1 MSLPLVEINGIAASA
16 AQMLAAGAGYGH
28 FTSLQVRDGAVAG
41 LSLHFRRLADAT
53 QRLFGSTLDLAQLR
67 VWLEQALRNANAL
80 DAASVRIVVHAARFD
95 RERPE
100 AATPVDVMIAVSA
113 AIERKRAPIRVQLR
127 TYERELPQVKHLAT
141 FGLLWQRREARL
153 AGYDDALFETRAGLI
168 SEGSVWNIGFWDGA
182 RVIWPQAP
190 MLDGISQQVLKLG
203 LVRNGV
209 ASEVRELR
217 REQLRDLSSAFACN
231 ANGVAVPIAS
241 IDGIGFDPAP
251 ELIDELLRC
260 YESAEPEAV

>member
-1 MSLPLVEINGIAASA
+1 MSLPQIEINGVPASTQA
-16 AQMLAAGAGYGH
+16 VLAVTSGYGH

-41 LSLHFRRLADAT
+41 LSLHFQRLADAT

-67 VWLEQALRNANAL
+67 VWLQQAVQNANAL
-80 DAASVRIVVHAARFD
+80 SAASVRIVVHSAHFN

-100 AATPVDVMIAVSA
+100 ASAAVDVMIAVSA
-113 AIERKRAPIRVQLR
+113 AIERKQVPLRVQLR
-127 TYERELPQVKHLAT
+127 SYERELPQVKHLAT

-153 AGYDDALFETRAGLI
+153 AAYDDALFATHAGLV
-168 SEGSVWNIGFWDGA
+168 SEGSVWNIGFWDGS

-203 LVRNGV
+203 LARNGV
-209 ASEVRELR
+209 TSEVRELR
-217 REQLRDLSSAFACN
+217 ADKLRELRSAFACN

-241 IDGIGFDPAP
+241 IDDIGFDPAP
-251 ELIDELLRC
+251 EFIAELLRC
-260 YESAEPEAV
+260 YRSVEPEPI